1 MAKIDPTPQQAPAGN
16 PNEDRYW
23 DPRDLESE
31 LRRMMDVCHN
41 CRMCVN
47 YCGSFPDMFSRIDRD
62 MERNDAH
69 GSEMLAADDFTS
81 ITDHC
86 WQCKLCYIK
95 CPYTADE
102 GHPWLLDIPRQLARE
117 KAQRAKRVG
126 ITLQDRALG
135 EPGALGKLN
144 AGPMAPLVNFV
155 NANRLV
161 RKSMEK
167 TAGISA
173 EFLLPPFAKQTFES
187 WLKHHDALPEA
198 GSSGSLAIFSTC
210 LGDYN
215 FPAVPANAV
224 RVLEKNGY
232 RVFRPEQQCCG
243 MPNVDGGDLEGA
255 KAKAKANVESLLRE
269 IELGRTIVVVQ
280 PTCGYMLKKEYP
292 ELLGTK
298 EAELVASKTLDVM
311 EFLEKLRREKKLV
324 KDFKRGL
331 GKVAYHAPCHLRAQ
345 KIGTP
350 GARILGLLP
359 DTEVDVI
366 EQCSAVDG
374 TWGMK
379 AQWYEEGRRYAQKL
393 VRGIENAVEDA
404 EKSVVVSDCQLAGQ
418 RILKENEVEVLHP
431 ISALATAYGIE
442 IGGT

>member
-1 MAKIDPTPQQAPAGN
+1 
-16 PNEDRYW
+16 
-23 DPRDLESE
+23 
-31 LRRMMDVCHN
+31 
-41 CRMCVN
+41 MCVN
-47 YCGSFPDMFSRIDRD
+47 YCGSFPDLFARIDRD
-62 MERNDAH
+62 IETRDAH
-69 GSEMLAADDFTS
+69 GAELLGAEDFTS
-81 ITDHC
+81 VTDHC

-95 CPYTADE
+95 CPYTPDE
-102 GHPWLLDIPRQLARE
+102 GHEWMLDIPRQLARE

-126 ITLQDRALG
+126 ISVQDRALG
-135 EPGALGKLN
+135 EPGVLGKLN
-144 AGPMAPLVNFV
+144 SGVNAPLVNFV

-161 RKSMEK
+161 RKVIEK

-173 EFLLPPFAKQTFES
+173 EFPLPPFARHTFES
-187 WLKHHDALPEA
+187 WLENHDVLPEA
-198 GSSGSLAIFSTC
+198 GSAGSLAIFSTC

-243 MPNVDGGDLEGA
+243 MPNIDGGDVEGA
-255 KAKAKANVESLLRE
+255 KKKAQFNVEMLLRE
-269 IELGRTIVVVQ
+269 IELGRQIIVVQ

-292 ELLGTK
+292 ELLGTP
-298 EAELVASKTLDVM
+298 EAKRVAEKTMDVM
-311 EFLEKLRREKKLV
+311 EFMEKLRREKKLN
-324 KDFKRGL
+324 KEFKRGL

-359 DTEVDVI
+359 DTEVEIV

-379 AQWYEEGRRYAQKL
+379 AQWYEEGKRYAQKL
-393 VRGIENAVEDA
+393 SRGISNVIDGEER
-404 EKSVVVSDCQLAGQ
+404 SVVVSDCQLAGQ

-431 ISALATAYGIE
+431 ISALATAYGIA
-442 IGGT
+442 IGDT